1 MLPTM
6 GNATKSSCIGHS
18 GSPLD

>member
-6 GNATKSSCIGHS
+6 G
-18 GSPLD
+18 D